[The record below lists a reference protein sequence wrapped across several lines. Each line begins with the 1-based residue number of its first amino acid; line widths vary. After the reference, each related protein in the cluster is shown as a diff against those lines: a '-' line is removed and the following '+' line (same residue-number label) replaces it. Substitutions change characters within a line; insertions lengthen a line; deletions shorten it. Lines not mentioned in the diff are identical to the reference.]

1 MQIESV
7 ECKKKGKKKKKNQWS
22 MPAKR
27 AVDLEACLRCLPK
40 NASL

>member
-7 ECKKKGKKKKKNQWS
+7 ECKKKKKKKKNQWS

-27 AVDLEACLRCLPK
+27 DVNLEACLRCLPK
-40 NASL
+40 NVSL